1 MIVVLLPVVRGHVGC
16 FAGPCMLFCG
26 VMGHVVV
33 VGFRLVRFGI
43 CLLRICERFM
53 FDDGGRVDGGAAKL
67 L

>member
-16 FAGPCMLFCG
+16 FAGSYMLFCG

-43 CLLRICERFM
+43 CLLRICERFICD
-53 FDDGGRVDGGAAKL
+53 DDGGRVECGAA
-67 L
+67 